1 MEPAAPPDPAA
12 SSGAPLGWPLVDRR
26 RYGDADTAL
35 PEGGERRREHPAM
48 VAAPTARRYR
58 WAALAWSLVLAVV
71 VTTTAWWLRVVGLVV
86 FAAVVVYRHRRPID
100 YTAERQATVGVLSE
114 LGVAVAVSAV
124 SGNWRSPFVPWI
136 VMACLQ
142 AGFAKGS
149 RWGLKAATASVVIIS
164 LASLLDAETTRIGFA
179 FGLSF
184 AMTAVGAAL
193 VGGQTRR
200 LGRESAVQQTIALN
214 RLSQL
219 AEANQLLASLHR
231 VAQTLPA
238 SLDLNEVLDSTMTR
252 VRDLIGFDSAVL
264 FLWDESEQ
272 LWLPARREGSIRQ
285 GPIAT
290 EQLPAP
296 LRLATGAT
304 STVSQPDL
312 ATRGPGLD
320 PGSGAG
326 LYAPL
331 RARGTLV
338 GLIAVE
344 SSRTG
349 AFDARAVSLMNGL
362 IEPLALAIDNA
373 RFFARLRTISADEER
388 TRIARDLHDRV
399 GQSLAYLGFALDGA
413 VRAAERGEPVGERLE
428 TLRSE
433 VRTLTRQVR
442 ETLYDLRAD
451 VSDRNDLGQIMG
463 EFCDRVRERS
473 GMAVELTVQDDGRL
487 PLPQEREMWRIAKEA
502 MINAEKH
509 AEATTLAVGWWSD
522 GRHARLTVADDGVGL
537 DRTTAR
543 SDSYGMLGMRERAA
557 SIGAH
562 LELESEPGG
571 GTAVRVSLDP
581 RLDPPPL
588 DAGDPT

>member
-1 MEPAAPPDPAA
+1 M
-12 SSGAPLGWPLVDRR
+12 L
-26 RYGDADTAL
+26 AL
-35 PEGGERRREHPAM
+35 
-48 VAAPTARRYR
+48 
-58 WAALAWSLVLAVV
+58 V
-71 VTTTAWWLRVVGLVV
+71 VTTTAWWLRAVGLVV
-86 FAAVVVYRHRRPID
+86 FVAVAAYRHRRPID
-100 YTAERQATVGVLSE
+100 YTAERQATFGVLAE

-149 RWGLKAATASVVIIS
+149 RWGLKAATASVAIIS

-184 AMTAVGAAL
+184 AMTAIGAAL

-362 IEPLALAIDNA
+362 VEPLALAIDNA

-399 GQSLAYLGFALDGA
+399 GQSLAYLGFALDGS
-413 VRAAERGEPVGERLE
+413 VRAAERGEPVGERLDA
-428 TLRSE
+428 LRGE

-509 AEATTLAVGWWSD
+509 ARATTLAVGWWSD
-522 GRHARLTVADDGVGL
+522 GRQARLTVVDDGVGL

-588 DAGDPT
+588 DAGDAT